1 MQKSSSRWHD
11 SLAITLLIIIIF
23 TASARLVLTEWTP
36 DLYIIESITIS
47 GFLLGISLGYSSFTK
62 KGITLLTFS
71 YSLFLIP
78 WQIIITFDADLLP
91 VERLSQLSQRLNLTR
106 QLFIAKEAVED
117 PLIFIVLTLFLFWSI
132 AIYAGY
138 ALLRTQNSIAVLL
151 PSTLTILAI
160 QFYDHSGASSL
171 WMLGFYFFF
180 VLLFLGRLD
189 HKENTTRWLKE
200 KVFVIPDA
208 KLDINI
214 ITTTSLAILLL
225 VAWNIPSTRAEWT
238 TLSRWWQKTSHRFT
252 NAKEDIENL
261 FSAVD
266 NPRPVSSGSVFYGT
280 ELSLGQRSYQGEEEI
295 IIVHTPNLENPPP
308 RFYWR
313 VRSYDTY
320 LNGSWASSPEE
331 IYQDFSAQT
340 ALPLPYFEKSTLA
353 EFTFTNQVDGRRN
366 LITGQ
371 QPILADI
378 DVEALYIGLPD
389 STLDLNLLR
398 AKEELRG
405 EEKYTLRSALITP
418 TVKEMR
424 TAGAEYPAWVTA
436 RYLQLPSNLPESI
449 EALAV
454 QLTTEKS
461 TPYDKVRAIT
471 NYLRSEIT
479 YSEQVPA
486 PPQGR
491 DALEWFLFTW
501 KEGYCNY
508 SASAEV
514 VLLRSAGVPA
524 RLVVGFAQGR
534 RNEIGNFVVLRKNA
548 HAWAEVYFPEIG
560 WVEFEPTLNQPRLLR
575 PSGDADVEEEEDM
588 HDLRKLLNDDTEE
601 ESIPTPEEKEL
612 LLPDVVEDRSKIA
625 TEKFLFWS
633 MIALLTVGVFSG
645 LWYFNRDQV
654 YVTRALRLVI
664 RFYEKNNLTV
674 PIWLLRWLR
683 RSEINPIARAFYSIN
698 TNLRLLEEEAPPHF
712 TPQER
717 ATALINLLPE
727 REKEINILLAE
738 HQKAFFS
745 PKDGDLKIAQHAS
758 KIIRWH
764 VIKKKFIVRKRL

>member
-1 MQKSSSRWHD
+1 MQKSSSRWRD
-11 SLAITLLIIIIF
+11 SLAITLLTIVVF

-36 DLYIIESITIS
+36 DLYIIERITIS
-47 GFLLGISLGYSSFTK
+47 GLLLGIALGYSTFK
-62 KGITLLTFS
+62 KNNVILLTFL
-71 YSLFLIP
+71 YSLFLVP
-78 WQIIITFDADLLP
+78 WQIIIIFDSEFFAI
-91 VERLSQLSQRLNLTR
+91 ERLSQLSKRLNLTR

-117 PLIFIVLTLFLFWSI
+117 PLIFIVLILLLFWSI

-138 ALLRTQNSIAVLL
+138 ALLRKQNSLAALL

-160 QFYDHSGASSL
+160 QYYDHRGESAL

-180 VLLFLGRLD
+180 SLLFLGRID
-189 HKENTTRWLKE
+189 HKENTTRWRKE

-214 ITTTSLAILLL
+214 ITTASLAVLLL

-238 TLSRWWQKTSHRFT
+238 TLSRWWQKTSHRFNT
-252 NAKEDIENL
+252 TREDIENL

-266 NPRPVSSGSVFYGT
+266 NPRPVASGSAFYGT
-280 ELSLGQRSYQGEEEI
+280 ELSLGQRSYQGEEEV
-295 IIVHTPNLENPPP
+295 IIVHAPKLENPPP

-331 IYQDFSAQT
+331 IYQDFNAQT

-389 STLDLNLLR
+389 NTLDLNLLR
-398 AKEELRG
+398 AKEELRD
-405 EEKYTLRSALITP
+405 EEKYTLRSALIAP
-418 TVKEMR
+418 TAKEMR
-424 TAGAEYPAWVTA
+424 EAGTEYPDWVTE

-454 QLTTEKS
+454 QLTTGRT

-479 YSEQVPA
+479 YNTEVPA

-524 RLVVGFAQGR
+524 RLVVGFAQGK
-534 RNEIGNFVVLRKNA
+534 RNEIGNFVVLRKDA
-548 HAWAEVYFPEIG
+548 HAWAEVYFPKIG

-575 PSGDADVEEEEDM
+575 PSGDVDAEEEDM
-588 HDLRKLLNDDTEE
+588 LDLRKLLNDEKAENILPPEE
-601 ESIPTPEEKEL
+601 EDL
-612 LLPDVVEDRSKIA
+612 LLPEVVENNPKVDI
-625 TEKFLFWS
+625 EKRLFWS
-633 MIALLTVGVFSG
+633 MTLLLTVGISFG
-645 LWYFNRDQV
+645 LWYFNREQV
-654 YVTRALRLVI
+654 YVTRALRFVI

-674 PIWLLRWLR
+674 PTWFLRWMR
-683 RSEINPIARAFYSIN
+683 WRETNPIARAFYSIN
-698 TNLRLLEEEAPPHF
+698 TNLRLLEEEVPPHF

-717 ATALINLLPE
+717 ASALINLLPQC
-727 REKEINILLAE
+727 EKEINILLAE
-738 HQKAFFS
+738 HQKALFS
-745 PKDGDLKIAQHAS
+745 PNDGDLKIAQHAS
-758 KIIRWH
+758 RIIRRH
-764 VIKKKFIVRKRL
+764 VIKEKIIVRKRL